1 MANGIARA
9 TLYVVATPLGNLQD
23 LSARA
28 VATLKGVDLIAAED
42 TRRTRKLL
50 SHFGIRKPLES
61 YHGDSGPRKAEKL
74 LRHLR
79 AGQAVAYVT
88 DGGTPGIADPGAE
101 LVAAAA
107 SEGFAVVPVPGPSAL
122 TTALSVAGFP
132 ADCFLFGGFLPAR
145 QPDSQLRSML
155 RTGHTLVLYESPHRL
170 CQTLQLLAALAP
182 QRQLVI
188 GREVTK
194 QHEEWLRGSVAE
206 LAQRLGE
213 VEPRGEYVLVVGPAE
228 PDRGDTPAL
237 PPPHEGV
244 RRMLAAGLSVRD
256 VADIVAALGV
266 LNRRAA
272 YQLALGLREED
283 DRPTEK

>member
-1 MANGIARA
+1 MVDGVIPG
-9 TLYVVATPLGNLQD
+9 TLYMVATPLGNLQD
-23 LSARA
+23 LSPRA
-28 VATLKGVDLIAAED
+28 LATLRGVDLIAAED

-79 AGQAVAYVT
+79 AGRAVAYVT
-88 DGGTPGIADPGAE
+88 DGGTPAIADPGAE
-101 LVAAAA
+101 LVAAAV
-107 SEGFAVVPVPGPSAL
+107 SEGFAALPVPGPSAV

-145 QPDSQLRSML
+145 QPDSHLRSLL

-170 CQTLQLLAALAP
+170 HQTLGRLAALAP
-182 QRQLVI
+182 QRQLVV
-188 GREVTK
+188 GREITK
-194 QHEEWLRGSVAE
+194 QHEEWRRGSVAE
-206 LAQRLGE
+206 LAQCLGS
-213 VEPRGEYVLVVGPAE
+213 VEPRGEYVLVLGPGE
-228 PDRGDTPAL
+228 PDPDASSAP

-244 RRMLAAGLSVRD
+244 RRMLAAGVSVRD
-256 VADIVAALGV
+256 AADILAALGV

-272 YQLALGLREED
+272 YQLALALREEY
-283 DRPTEK
+283 DRATGK